1 MARTIRLAGAGDG
14 AAGLSTSEV
23 TSLIQ
28 SNSSFVLDKNYL
40 FTSGQSA
47 PLTVIPDVDF
57 DNVAVYLIVG
67 RGLTKSSGN
76 DYRAIKFGSANGV
89 RSYYGNRGST
99 WYSGSQNNYNNGIFN
114 LMPNNV
120 DVTADGI
127 NEFQLKIFI
136 NEKDAPNNGRRRA
149 KIHYTTEIPNEGGYQ
164 NYAANVHFHLK
175 ANDDWSDIAIALNSG
190 SDFTISQYVKNAS
203 ITVYKQLR
211 VPAS

>member
-1 MARTIRLAGAGDG
+1 MARTIRLAGSSGG

-40 FTSGQSA
+40 FTSDQAA

-67 RGLTKSSGN
+67 RGLANSSGN
-76 DYRAIKFGSANGV
+76 DYRTINFGNESGV
-89 RSYYGNRGST
+89 RTYYGGRGGT
-99 WYSGSQNNYNNGIFN
+99 WYSGGSNNYSSGTFT
-114 LMPNNV
+114 LMPNNQ
-120 DVTADGI
+120 DVTASGI

-136 NEKDAPNNGRRRA
+136 NEKDAPNDGRRRA
-149 KIHYTTEIPNEGGYQ
+149 KIHYTSEIPHEGGYQ
-164 NYAANVHFHLK
+164 NYAADVHFQVK
-175 ANDDWSDIAIALNSG
+175 SNGDWSDIGIGLNSG
-190 SDFTISQYVKNAS
+190 STFVVSEFVKNAS